1 MEILRESIHEDMC
14 DLAKIKP
21 NEAKHAKMPGSMF
34 SSLAGL
40 AEAPKC
46 S

>member
-1 MEILRESIHEDMC
+1 MEILRESIHEDIC

-21 NEAKHAKMPGSMF
+21 NEAEHAKMPGSVF

-40 AEAPKC
+40 TGAPKC

>member
-1 MEILRESIHEDMC
+1 MEILRESIHEDIC

-21 NEAKHAKMPGSMF
+21 NEAKHAKMPASVF

-40 AEAPKC
+40 TGAPKC